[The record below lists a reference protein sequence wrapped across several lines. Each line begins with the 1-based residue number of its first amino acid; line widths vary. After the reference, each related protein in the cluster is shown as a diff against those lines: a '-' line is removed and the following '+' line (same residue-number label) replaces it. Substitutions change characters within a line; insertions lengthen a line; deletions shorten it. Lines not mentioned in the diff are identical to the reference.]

1 MEFEKAA
8 EAFRRKELE
17 LDFATI
23 KIAQCSET
31 EPVTYTGPG
40 YFRQDAGGKLEVK
53 CYATTTPQMGIAAF
67 NRQMRSSSG
76 SLYSEEDYY
85 RTSAIDHA
93 GHEWEASPSLLGSS
107 ISFVTDASVMILTPR
122 SLVRRLGWK
131 GSASRLRLEFF
142 GQRERNW
149 KALFG
154 AHDIEYADGQQLGL
168 TIERGADEAVI
179 VTASA
184 PGSLPPALEMRLV
197 EALQFVLCLDLHVDV
212 SDIAGDG
219 KRTGELRSAGARQS
233 RINPY
238 PPLNTRSPGNTAAV
252 ITLFQHYLRYALGA
266 QITDAWHPCSAHL
279 AHARQA
285 SANSL
290 EAWEVGLSVAVEG
303 IANLIPADPPPE
315 TVDYRELR
323 KELTAWLGEHGYPE
337 SLVNRI
343 GGMLGGLEMVRPK
356 DRMMGLVGC
365 GAASKDDLA
374 AWVRVR
380 NTAVHTRQVT
390 SSDLE
395 DSELQRRF
403 DQLHRVYRLMHGMV
417 FHLIGYSGPYSNY
430 AERGFPEAVFPLS
443 AEGVVTFAAAR
454 HGPRA
459 GKATRPLLRG
469 GRRPMLDRCTGVQ
482 DHAMEPDQLVDAR
495 PVVFEQV
502 TRQLDQV

>member
-23 KIAQCSET
+23 TIAQCAET
-31 EPVTYTGPG
+31 EPVTYSGPG
-40 YFRQDAGGKLEVK
+40 YFRQDGGGKLEVK

-76 SLYSEEDYY
+76 SLYGEEDYY

-107 ISFVTDASVMILTPR
+107 ISFVTEASVMTLTPR
-122 SLVRRLGWK
+122 SLVRRLGWR

-149 KALFG
+149 TALFG
-154 AHDIEYADGQQLGL
+154 AHDIEYAHGQRLAL
-168 TIERGADEAVI
+168 TIERGAEEAVV
-179 VTASA
+179 VTASS
-184 PGSLPPALEMRLV
+184 PGSLPPGLEMRLV
-197 EALQFVLCLDLHVDV
+197 EALQFVLCLDLHVDI
-212 SDIAGDG
+212 SDSAGDG
-219 KRTGELRSAGARQS
+219 KRTAELRSAGARPS

-238 PPLNTRSPGNTAAV
+238 PPLNTRSPGNTAPV
-252 ITLFQHYLRYALGA
+252 IALLQHYLRYALTA
-266 QITDAWHPCSAHL
+266 PMADAWHPCSAHL

-303 IANLIPADPPPE
+303 IANLIPAEAPSE

-323 KELTAWLGEHGYPE
+323 NELTAWLRERGYPE

-343 GGMLGGLEMVRPK
+343 GGMLAGLEMVRPK
-356 DRMMGLVGC
+356 DRMMGLVDR
-365 GAASKDDLA
+365 GAVSKDDIA

-380 NTAVHTRQVT
+380 NTAVHTRQIT

-417 FHLIGYSGPYSNY
+417 FHLIGYSGSYSNY
-430 AERGFPEAVFPLS
+430 AERGFPDAVFP
-443 AEGVVTFAAAR
+443 FAAGAAAA
-454 HGPRA
+454 PEA
-459 GKATRPLLRG
+459 S
-469 GRRPMLDRCTGVQ
+469 
-482 DHAMEPDQLVDAR
+482 
-495 PVVFEQV
+495 
-502 TRQLDQV
+502 

>member
-23 KIAQCSET
+23 TIAQCT
-31 EPVTYTGPG
+31 VTDPVTYTGPG
-40 YFRQDAGGKLEVK
+40 YFRQDASGKLEVK
-53 CYATTTPQMGIAAF
+53 CYATTTPQIGITAF

-76 SLYSEEDYY
+76 SLYGEDDHY

-93 GHEWEASPSLLGSS
+93 GHEWDASPSLLGSS
-107 ISFVTDASVMILTPR
+107 ISFVTDASVMTLAPR
-122 SLVRRLGWK
+122 RFIRRLGWRDP
-131 GSASRLRLEFF
+131 ASRLRLEFF

-149 KALFG
+149 TALFG
-154 AHDIEYADGQQLGL
+154 AHDIEYSEGQRLAL
-168 TIERGADEAVI
+168 TIERGADEAVV
-179 VTASA
+179 VTASSQGA
-184 PGSLPPALEMRLV
+184 LPASLEMRLV
-197 EALQFVLCLDLHVDV
+197 EALQFVLSLDLHVDI
-212 SDIAGDG
+212 SDSAGDG
-219 KRTGELRSAGARQS
+219 KRTAELRTTGPRPS

-238 PPLNTRSPGNTAAV
+238 PPLNTRSPGNTAPI
-252 ITLFQHYLRYALGA
+252 ITLLQHYLRYALA
-266 QITDAWHPCSAHL
+266 APIADAWHPCSAHL

-303 IANLIPADPPPE
+303 IANLIPAEAPSE
-315 TVDYRELR
+315 TVDYGTLR
-323 KELTAWLGEHGYPE
+323 KELTTWLGERSYPE

-356 DRMMGLVGC
+356 DRMMGLVNR
-365 GAASKDDLA
+365 GAVSKDDIA

-380 NTAVHTRQVT
+380 NTAVHTRQIT

-395 DSELQRRF
+395 DNELQRRF

-430 AERGFPEAVFPLS
+430 AERGSPEAAFPLVADPAAS
-443 AEGVVTFAAAR
+443 AGA
-454 HGPRA
+454 
-459 GKATRPLLRG
+459 
-469 GRRPMLDRCTGVQ
+469 
-482 DHAMEPDQLVDAR
+482 
-495 PVVFEQV
+495 PV
-502 TRQLDQV
+502 

>member
-23 KIAQCSET
+23 TITQCAESE
-31 EPVTYTGPG
+31 PAIYTGPG

-67 NRQMRSSSG
+67 NRQMRASSG
-76 SLYSEEDYY
+76 SLYGEDDYY
-85 RTSAIDHA
+85 RTLAVDHA
-93 GHEWEASPSLLGSS
+93 GHEWEASPSILGSS
-107 ISFVTDASVMILTPR
+107 ISFVTDASVMTLTPR
-122 SLVRRLGWK
+122 RLVRRLGWR

-149 KALFG
+149 TALFG
-154 AHDIEYADGQQLGL
+154 THDIEYADGQRL
-168 TIERGADEAVI
+168 TLAIERGADEAVV

-184 PGSLPPALEMRLV
+184 SDSLPPALEMRLV
-197 EALQFVLCLDLHVDV
+197 EALQFVLCLDLHVDI
-212 SDIAGDG
+212 SDSAGDG
-219 KRTGELRSAGARQS
+219 KRTAELRSAGARQS

-238 PPLNTRSPGNTAAV
+238 PPLNTRSPSNTAPV
-252 ITLFQHYLRYALGA
+252 ITLLQYYLRYALA
-266 QITDAWHPCSAHL
+266 APIADAWHPCSAHL

-303 IANLIPADPPPE
+303 IANLIPAEAPSE
-315 TVDYRELR
+315 TIDYGALR
-323 KELTAWLGEHGYPE
+323 KELTAWLGERSYPE
-337 SLVNRI
+337 SLVSRI

-356 DRMMGLVGC
+356 DRMMGLVGG
-365 GAASKDDLA
+365 GAVSKDDIA

-395 DSELQRRF
+395 DSELQRQF

-430 AERGFPEAVFPLS
+430 AERGFPDAMFPL
-443 AEGVVTFAAAR
+443 AA
-454 HGPRA
+454 
-459 GKATRPLLRG
+459 
-469 GRRPMLDRCTGVQ
+469 
-482 DHAMEPDQLVDAR
+482 DAV
-495 PVVFEQV
+495 PAPQA
-502 TRQLDQV
+502 